1 MMGAFIFQYFTEII
15 NVQCFLIGLVT
26 LLIARWFMARS
37 KCTYNLPPGPT
48 SFPIIGNL
56 PQIITVTDLSV
67 KMKELRKQYGG
78 IFKIDVGF
86 DTMIMV
92 CKTEWIL
99 EGLVKKGD
107 QLKGRSNWFYL
118 FDKVFQKK
126 GIFFGIGKEWKDVK
140 KFTVSAFRDLGVG
153 KRKLEEQIYLEI
165 QELGKAFASYNGKPF
180 SLKTQLAQFTLS
192 IIHHII
198 FGERTKFGDMEFQK
212 ILDDTKFFFENVSAF
227 VPENFLPFL
236 RFLRWKSPVEQL
248 IQNDKGLRNYT
259 KEKIAEHKETFN
271 AENIRDFV
279 DLYLLSLEK
288 EPNSET
294 LSDSN
299 MFRAIIDM
307 FTAGTDTIALYLTWA
322 FLFMAKYPDMQNRCR
337 EEIKQVTNMSR
348 PVTMEDKRHMT
359 YVAATLL
366 EVHRIAPVAP
376 ISAPHVAEVDTTL
389 GGYNIP
395 KNTVVSFI
403 LKDALHDPNHW
414 DNPEEFC
421 PERWIEKNEIKKT
434 EAFVPF
440 SAGPRIC
447 AGMSLT
453 NFEAFVAFTNILQK
467 YKMEKPDETPMTMG
481 GIQTG
486 ITYIPVSDNIRVVP
500 L

>member
-1 MMGAFIFQYFTEII
+1 MGDSIFQYFTEII

-26 LLIARWFMARS
+26 LLIARWFMTRS
-37 KCTYNLPPGPT
+37 KRTYNLPPGPT

-56 PQIITVTDLSV
+56 PQMITVTDLSE
-67 KMKELRKQYGG
+67 KMKDLREQYGG

-107 QLKGRSNWFYL
+107 QLKGRSYWFYL
-118 FDKVFQKK
+118 FDKVFRKK

-140 KFTVSAFRDLGVG
+140 KFTLSAFRDLGVG
-153 KRKLEEQIYLEI
+153 KRNLEEQIYLEI
-165 QELGKAFASYNGKPF
+165 QELGKVFDSYNGKPF
-180 SLKTQLAQFTLS
+180 SLKKPLAQFALS

-198 FGERTKFGDMEFQK
+198 FGERVKVGETEFQK
-212 ILDDTKFFFENVSAF
+212 ILDDFAFFFKNVSAF
-227 VPENFLPFL
+227 VPENFLPSL
-236 RFLRWKSPVEQL
+236 RFLRWKSP
-248 IQNDKGLRNYT
+248 I
-259 KEKIAEHKETFN
+259 
-271 AENIRDFV
+271 
-279 DLYLLSLEK
+279 
-288 EPNSET
+288 
-294 LSDSN
+294 
-299 MFRAIIDM
+299 
-307 FTAGTDTIALYLTWA
+307 
-322 FLFMAKYPDMQNRCR
+322 
-337 EEIKQVTNMSR
+337 TNMSR
-348 PVTMEDKRHMT
+348 PVTMEDKRSMT

-366 EVHRIAPVAP
+366 EVHRIAPIAP

-389 GGYNIP
+389 GGYDVP
-395 KNTVVSFI
+395 KNTAVSFI

-414 DNPEEFC
+414 DNPEEFR
-421 PERWIEKNEIKKT
+421 PERWINENNEIKKK

-440 SAGPRIC
+440 SLGPRIC

-453 NFEAFVAFTNILQK
+453 HFETFIAFTNILQK
-467 YKMEKPDETPMTMG
+467 YKMEKPDETPMTME

>member
-1 MMGAFIFQYFTEII
+1 MQE
-15 NVQCFLIGLVT
+15 
-26 LLIARWFMARS
+26 
-37 KCTYNLPPGPT
+37 
-48 SFPIIGNL
+48 
-56 PQIITVTDLSV
+56 ITVNY
-67 KMKELRKQYGG
+67 E
-78 IFKIDVGF
+78 
-86 DTMIMV
+86 
-92 CKTEWIL
+92 C
-99 EGLVKKGD
+99 
-107 QLKGRSNWFYL
+107 
-118 FDKVFQKK
+118 
-126 GIFFGIGKEWKDVK
+126 IFFGIGKEWKDVK

-366 EVHRIAPVAP
+366 EVHRIAPV
-376 ISAPHVAEVDTTL
+376 
-389 GGYNIP
+389 
-395 KNTVVSFI
+395 
-403 LKDALHDPNHW
+403 
-414 DNPEEFC
+414 
-421 PERWIEKNEIKKT
+421 
-434 EAFVPF
+434 
-440 SAGPRIC
+440 GPRIC